1 MPADVAAS
9 KKTVSV
15 RDLVLGREPH
25 GPLNTNKVAGV
36 LASAVWARSQ
46 SSHTKRKRLRP
57 KIREETPA
65 AWLERGMPGPP
76 ARSRSTHR
84 PGGLIEARRGLTDS
98 FDDKTADQ
106 ARAIVASSAARP
118 HRSIGNLLVS
128 FS

>member
-65 AWLERGMPGPP
+65 AWLERGMPGPLRVAGAPIAP
-76 ARSRSTHR
+76 AGSLK
-84 PGGLIEARRGLTDS
+84 PGAG
-98 FDDKTADQ
+98 
-106 ARAIVASSAARP
+106 
-118 HRSIGNLLVS
+118 
-128 FS
+128 